1 MSKQTEKISKMPIEV
16 GELKKFFEEN
26 LAEMEKERYGLSWA
40 GKINSKKEALT
51 PTGKTLAP
59 QKEESKNCDET
70 ENVFIEGDN
79 LEALKLLQRKYF
91 EKIKMIYIDPPY
103 NTGKNFIYK
112 DNFARSTKEELEA
125 SGEIKEGALLTTN
138 ARTNGRFHSDWLNM
152 MYSRLFL
159 AHKLLK
165 DDGVIFVSIDDNEV
179 ANLRLLMDEIFGEE
193 NFVANIIWKRKRGRD
208 NSAKWFSR
216 SHEFLLVYAKN
227 IEDFNINL
235 LELNEETKKAYKN
248 QDNDKRGNYRMLAC
262 WARGTQG
269 GVKYEFVTKSGQKFK
284 ERLWLMSKEN
294 LHKLD
299 EEDKL
304 IIRGDNIYRKLFL
317 SENKGKIPETIWD
330 HTSNAANASDEIKN
344 IFKDIIFDTPKPIPY
359 IQEILKIVT
368 NKSDDI
374 ILDFF
379 AGSGTT
385 AHAVMDLNAEDGG
398 NRKYILVQLD
408 EEVDKKSEAGK
419 AGYKNIAEIARERIR
434 RAGEKILKDKEE
446 ELKKREEPLDIGFRS
461 FKITNSNYRQWE
473 AGDFDMFE
481 EKLLEQAK
489 LFVDKPL
496 VDNYKKINVVF
507 ESVVKEGFALSS
519 KVVSK
524 NDGNFWETKDGERKM
539 IVDFGDKINPKE
551 VEKLNLN
558 ENDIFICFDS
568 ALTDNDKINL
578 SKSVNIEVV

>member
-1 MSKQTEKISKMPIEV
+1 MEKFVKINKISKLPIEV
-16 GELKKFFEEN
+16 GELKKSFADN
-26 LAEMEKERYGLSWA
+26 LGEVLKEKYGLSWA
-40 GKINSKKEALT
+40 GKVNAKKEALT
-51 PTGKTLAP
+51 PTSKTLNP
-59 QKEESKNCDET
+59 QEKESKNWDDT

-103 NTGKNFIYK
+103 NTGKDFIYK

-125 SGEIKEGALLTTN
+125 SGEMEEGALLTTN
-138 ARTNGRFHSDWLNM
+138 AKTNGRFHSDWLNM

-165 DDGVIFVSIDDNEV
+165 DDGVIFISIDDNEV

-227 IEDFNINL
+227 IENFSINL

-248 QDNDKRGNYRMLAC
+248 QDNDERGSYRMLAC

-269 GVKYEFVTKSGQKFK
+269 GVKYEFTTRDGQKFK
-284 ERLWLMSKEN
+284 ERLWLMSKKN

-299 EEDKL
+299 AEDKL

-317 SENKGKIPETIWD
+317 SDNKGKIPETIWD
-330 HTSNAANASDEIKN
+330 HTSNAANASDEIKS

-359 IQEILKIVT
+359 VQEILKITT
-368 NKSDDI
+368 NKDNDI

-385 AHAVMDLNAEDGG
+385 AHA
-398 NRKYILVQLD
+398 
-408 EEVDKKSEAGK
+408 
-419 AGYKNIAEIARERIR
+419 EI
-434 RAGEKILKDKEE
+434 
-446 ELKKREEPLDIGFRS
+446 
-461 FKITNSNYRQWE
+461 
-473 AGDFDMFE
+473 DF
-481 EKLLEQAK
+481 
-489 LFVDKPL
+489 
-496 VDNYKKINVVF
+496 
-507 ESVVKEGFALSS
+507 
-519 KVVSK
+519 
-524 NDGNFWETKDGERKM
+524 
-539 IVDFGDKINPKE
+539 IV
-551 VEKLNLN
+551 
-558 ENDIFICFDS
+558 
-568 ALTDNDKINL
+568 
-578 SKSVNIEVV
+578 